1 MLGDAVFR
9 DVMSQYEVFLK
20 ARDKHSSDAGDPPAE
35 PDSGAGLMTEES
47 TTEFYCPHCQ
57 QPVSDPLLC
66 GDCASLICR
75 RCGTPL
81 ERVDELGIG

>member
-1 MLGDAVFR
+1 MDLT
-9 DVMSQYEVFLK
+9 
-20 ARDKHSSDAGDPPAE
+20 SSTKP
-35 PDSGAGLMTEES
+35 S
-47 TTEFYCPHCQ
+47 TDYYCPRCQ
-57 QPVSDPLLC
+57 QPVSDPLAC